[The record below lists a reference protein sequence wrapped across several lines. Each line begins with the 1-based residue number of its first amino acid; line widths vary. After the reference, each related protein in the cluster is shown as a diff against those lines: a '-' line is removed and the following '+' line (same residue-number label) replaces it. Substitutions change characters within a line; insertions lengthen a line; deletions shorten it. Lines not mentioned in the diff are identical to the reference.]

1 MKLLYLVAL
10 SFLLISTSA
19 LSLSKIVPKT
29 ESPAGIDDYIRAT
42 SGKEFPPI
50 PVLNSSDPSFPIIS
64 AEAALAVDLDS
75 GMRLY
80 EKNPDSS
87 LLPAS
92 TTKIVTA
99 LVAMDYYPEG
109 LVLTVGN
116 VKVDG
121 QRMGLVYGEEI
132 TVNNLLY
139 GLLVFSGNDA
149 AEVLAQNYPGG
160 REGFITAMN
169 LKAKELNL
177 TDSYFT
183 NPSGLDGNG
192 LKTSARDLV
201 RVSVVAMNN
210 SRFAEIV
217 GTKEKTVTSLDGKIV
232 HHLANINQ
240 LLGKVAGVMGVKTG
254 WTEDARENLVTYVAR
269 NNHRVMIALLGSQ
282 DRFGETKELIDWIFG
297 NYDWKEVTPPHSPE

>member
-1 MKLLYLVAL
+1 MKLLYLALL

-19 LSLSKIVPKT
+19 LSLTKIS
-29 ESPAGIDDYIRAT
+29 SPPQKLSGVDEFIRQN

-50 PVLNSSDPSFPIIS
+50 PVLNSSNSSFPMLS

-80 EKNPDSS
+80 EKNPDSP

-109 LVLTVGN
+109 LVLKVGSIA
-116 VKVDG
+116 VDG
-121 QRMGLVYGEEI
+121 QKMGLVSGEEI

-160 REGFITAMN
+160 RDGFVTAMN
-169 LKAKELNL
+169 LKAKQLSL

-192 LKTSARDLV
+192 LKTSARDMV
-201 RVSVVAMNN
+201 RVSVVAMKNQ
-210 SRFAEIV
+210 RFAQIV
-217 GTKEKTVTSLDGKIV
+217 GTKEKVVTSLDGKIV
-232 HHLANINQ
+232 HRLENINQ
-240 LLGKVAGVMGVKTG
+240 LLGKIAGVMGVKTG
-254 WTEDARENLVTYVAR
+254 WTEDARENLVTYVTR
-269 NNHRVMIALLGSQ
+269 DNHPVVIALLGSQ
-282 DRFGETKELIDWIFG
+282 DRFGETKELIEWIFG
-297 NYDWKEVTPPHSPE
+297 NYDWKEVKPLHSP